1 MWGKSN
7 PKPSQNTTV
16 ISFDCV
22 CPSLGSIQ
30 LFHGGIENLLNRYA
44 TKVFVDRVFGCVTIV
59 SIYFNKLP
67 GGLFCC
73 LETTCVTR
81 ETQVARQ
88 NKFGTIQRS
97 FQYITHS
104 DSKVVILWIR
114 RIASTHFLEKITSH
128 ECCYNSHRDQ
138 FEFNII
144 WTLKYPM
151 GKLRRIFFP
160 VPRDRTAVRVIY
172 WNSKDWTA
180 ATKLFYSSGMR
191 AVNFA
196 FVCNVWAQS
205 RQSRASFE
213 NQRTAQWF
221 SLHMAAGK

>member
-44 TKVFVDRVFGCVTIV
+44 TKVFVDRVFGCVSMV

-67 GGLFCC
+67 GELFFC

-88 NKFGTIQRS
+88 INLGQYNVS
-97 FQYITHS
+97 FQFITHS
-104 DSKVVILWIR
+104 DSNRVVLWIC

-128 ECCYNSHRDQ
+128 ECCYNSNRDQ
-138 FEFNII
+138 FEFNI
-144 WTLKYPM
+144 TGRLKYPT
-151 GKLRRIFFP
+151 GKLRRIFFQ

-180 ATKLFYSSGMR
+180 FTKLFYSSGMTV
-191 AVNFA
+191 VNFA

-221 SLHMAAGK
+221 ILHMAAGK

>member
-97 FQYITHS
+97 FQYTLGLKS
-104 DSKVVILWIR
+104 RDSLDSSNCKHAFSRENYFARVLLQLTPRSIWIQHYLN
-114 RIASTHFLEKITSH
+114 IKISH
-128 ECCYNSHRDQ
+128 GQ
-138 FEFNII
+138 
-144 WTLKYPM
+144 TP
-151 GKLRRIFFP
+151 
-160 VPRDRTAVRVIY
+160 
-172 WNSKDWTA
+172 
-180 ATKLFYSSGMR
+180 
-191 AVNFA
+191 
-196 FVCNVWAQS
+196 
-205 RQSRASFE
+205 
-213 NQRTAQWF
+213 
-221 SLHMAAGK
+221 

>member
-44 TKVFVDRVFGCVTIV
+44 TKVFVDRVFGCVSMV

-67 GGLFCC
+67 GELFFC

-88 NKFGTIQRS
+88 INLGQYNVS
-97 FQYITHS
+97 FSSLHTRTQ
-104 DSKVVILWIR
+104 
-114 RIASTHFLEKITSH
+114 IAWFSGFVELQT
-128 ECCYNSHRDQ
+128 
-138 FEFNII
+138 
-144 WTLKYPM
+144 
-151 GKLRRIFFP
+151 RIFS
-160 VPRDRTAVRVIY
+160 RKLLRTSVVTTQTEI
-172 WNSKDWTA
+172 NSNSTLPED
-180 ATKLFYSSGMR
+180 
-191 AVNFA
+191 
-196 FVCNVWAQS
+196 
-205 RQSRASFE
+205 
-213 NQRTAQWF
+213 
-221 SLHMAAGK
+221 